1 MYDRVGGLQSVIGPL
16 VTFEFKE
23 FLRVVKQCDIIVVD
37 CSCILVNEQQI
48 LGVQLCSLS
57 T

>member
-1 MYDRVGGLQSVIGPL
+1 MYDRSWLQSVIGL
-16 VTFEFKE
+16 IVAFEVKE
-23 FLRVVKQCDIIVVD
+23 FLRVVKQCDIIVVH
-37 CSCILVNEQQI
+37 CSCILVSERQI